1 MYDSSFPTPFPL
13 PQPKLSHSLGSRNTE
28 CKHFFPT
35 RGNTMVSGHS
45 RNFAVDRRVLFLL
58 ILGDEI
64 SKSWNGKAALKEDEF
79 LLIRQ

>member
-1 MYDSSFPTPFPL
+1 
-13 PQPKLSHSLGSRNTE
+13 
-28 CKHFFPT
+28 
-35 RGNTMVSGHS
+35 MVSGHS